1 MQIDKDEPTVV
12 FLIGFPSIESIDE
25 DIPGLLAGLTQI
37 NVTSK
42 MDAIR
47 QGSRFIVCPIR
58 DELLCIDQNTPCIH
72 LIAYARTM
80 NKQVYVVLDS
90 IQCIVPSLQCVAS
103 HIICSAS
110 ACRHFF
116 NNSCGLWMN
125 IDLNT
130 FELF

>member
-1 MQIDKDEPTVV
+1 MKIDNNEPTVV
-12 FLIGFPSIESIDE
+12 FVIGFSSLESIDE

-47 QGSRFIVCPIR
+47 QGSRFIVCPTR
-58 DELLCIDQNTPCIH
+58 DELLFIDQNTPCIH

-90 IQCIVPSLQCVAS
+90 IQCIVPSLQS
-103 HIICSAS
+103 I
-110 ACRHFF
+110 
-116 NNSCGLWMN
+116 
-125 IDLNT
+125 
-130 FELF
+130 